1 MPSLRHRRAI
11 LALAIVASSSAV
23 ACAISVPRPEGTV
36 VGRNGRGDVRS
47 TLTDFRGGA
56 VKKSAA
62 AAKGD
67 ESESGKTGMSAATFN
82 LIKACVGSGVLALP
96 AGVAAIGDV
105 SAALVPASI
114 MVVGLGLLSAYSF
127 FMLGRI
133 NDASEKKSS
142 SMGDMWKNEVG
153 EGSSWVVTL
162 SCFLT
167 PLGAALA
174 YSIMLGDMLSSLAE
188 TAGLK
193 GILATRHTAILAI
206 TSLVLYPLCGLKSL
220 AALAPVSMVAIFG
233 VAATCVF
240 MYMRMASGAYAE
252 GGAYFDTIASN
263 LQPSFGNIG
272 TSKVKSPSIL
282 VLGGM
287 AATAY
292 LVHFSALDFHNDLED
307 NTLKRFGSLVGM
319 GFSATAVINILF
331 MIFGFLTFGGNCAG
345 LVLNNYS
352 IKDIGAT
359 LVRLVTV
366 ISLVGSYPIF
376 MRGIKSAWFELTAGG
391 KDISEEQ
398 NKKTTTAFLAAI
410 TGLALVLENAGF
422 MVGFT
427 GATMGSAIIYIFP
440 PILYLRSSARRIASG
455 ALEKTNKVK
464 LERLFCQFLI
474 ALGAIVGVLG
484 GIVAVL
490 DSFFPGVL

>member
-1 MPSLRHRRAI
+1 MPSIRQRRAI
-11 LALAIVASSSAV
+11 IALAVVASSSAV
-23 ACAISVPRPEGTV
+23 ALAISVPRSEGV
-36 VGRNGRGDVRS
+36 AVGRTNRGAAD
-47 TLTDFRGGA
+47 LTDFRGGA
-56 VKKSAA
+56 VKSKAE
-62 AAKGD
+62 AKVAKP
-67 ESESGKTGMSAATFN
+67 ESDKTSMSASTFN

-105 SAALVPASI
+105 SAALVPASA
-114 MVVGLGLLSAYSF
+114 MVMGLGALSAYSF
-127 FMLGRI
+127 LMLGRI
-133 NDASEKKSS
+133 NDASDKKSS
-142 SMGDMWKNEVG
+142 TMGDMWKNEVG
-153 EGSSWVVTL
+153 EGSSWLVTL

-174 YSIMLGDMLSSLAE
+174 YSIMLGDMLSSLAQ
-188 TAGLK
+188 TVGLK
-193 GILATRHTAILAI
+193 GIMATRQAAILTVTA
-206 TSLVLYPLCGLKSL
+206 LVLNPLCGLKSL

-240 MYMRMASGAYAE
+240 MYMRMASGAYAP
-252 GGAYFDTIASN
+252 GGTYFDTIAPN
-263 LQPSFGNIG
+263 LQPAFDVIG
-272 TSKVKSPSIL
+272 TSKVMSPSIL

-292 LVHFSALDFHNDLED
+292 LVHFSALDFHNGLQD

-319 GFSATAVINILF
+319 GFSATAIINLLF
-331 MIFGFLTFGGNCAG
+331 MAFGFLTFGGNCAG

-352 IKDIGAT
+352 TKDIGAT

-376 MRGIKSAWFELTAGG
+376 MRGIKSAWFELMAGG
-391 KDISEEQ
+391 EDISEKL
-398 NKKTTTAFLAAI
+398 NKRTTSTFLAAI
-410 TGLALVLENAGF
+410 TGVSLIIENAGF

-455 ALEKTNKVK
+455 DLEKTNMVK
-464 LERLFCQFLI
+464 FERLFCRLLV
-474 ALGAIVGVLG
+474 ALGVIVGILG

-490 DSFFPGVL
+490 DSFFPGFL